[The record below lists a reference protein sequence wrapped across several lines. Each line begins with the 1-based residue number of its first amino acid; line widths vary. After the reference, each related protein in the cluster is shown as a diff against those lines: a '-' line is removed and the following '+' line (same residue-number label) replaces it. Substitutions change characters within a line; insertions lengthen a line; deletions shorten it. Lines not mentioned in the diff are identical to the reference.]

1 MDLTTALPYI
11 NTALLIIGGL
21 GLGEYLKK
29 RAESLATRKD
39 IGVLTKEVEAIK
51 AKISEGVWNRQKR
64 WELKRE
70 VLLEA
75 TEKLAEVVEALR
87 MLSVSNPDRV
97 TERLQA
103 WHRTSLDL
111 ARTQERVAIVCRK
124 ETYDRLHG
132 FRLLG
137 NEMALKLETGER
149 LTFEELEARVSAARA
164 AIRKSWESTT
174 LHEAVISSPSSCAPR
189 PAGSPRETATVAV
202 CRAQY
207 VVVRQA
213 RNFVMWPDTI

>member
-1 MDLTTALPYI
+1 MDMTIALPYI
-11 NTALLIIGGL
+11 NTALLIFGGL
-21 GLGEYLKK
+21 GLGEYVKK

-39 IGVLTKEVEAIK
+39 IGALTKEVEGIK
-51 AKISEGVWNRQKR
+51 AEISKGEWNRQKR

-75 TEKLAEVVEALR
+75 TERLAEVIEALR
-87 MLSVSNPDRV
+87 LLSVSNPDRV

-111 ARTQERVAIVCRK
+111 AKPQERVAIVCGK
-124 ETYDRLHG
+124 ETYDCLHA

-137 NEMALKLETGER
+137 NEMALKLEVGKR

-164 AIRKSWESTT
+164 AIRKELGIENAS
-174 LHEAVISSPSSCAPR
+174 
-189 PAGSPRETATVAV
+189 
-202 CRAQY
+202 
-207 VVVRQA
+207 
-213 RNFVMWPDTI
+213 